1 MDSKVKMRSEKRII
15 KEIKKQTVPVNIGSD
30 HIRGSINAPITLVEY
45 GDYECPYTGMA
56 YSIIKQIMKQFGDN
70 IYIVFRDFPLNDIHP
85 HAQHAAEAA
94 EAAAAQ
100 EKFWQMHDY
109 LFEHQKALDDNHL
122 LEYAQKVGLDIDR
135 FKKEMSG
142 HIYAPVINESLRNGI
157 DSGVEGTPTF
167 FVNGVHYEDSW
178 DLDTFSN
185 VLKKNLT
192 R

>member
-1 MDSKVKMRSEKRII
+1 
-15 KEIKKQTVPVNIGSD
+15 
-30 HIRGSINAPITLVEY
+30 
-45 GDYECPYTGMA
+45 
-56 YSIIKQIMKQFGDN
+56 MKQFGDK
-70 IYIVFRDFPLNDIHP
+70 IYFVFRNFPLNDIHP

-100 EKFWQMHDY
+100 DKFWQMHDY
-109 LFEHQKALDDNHL
+109 LFEHQKALDDHHL

-142 HIYAPVINESLRNGI
+142 DIYAPLINESLRNGI

>member
-1 MDSKVKMRSEKRII
+1 
-15 KEIKKQTVPVNIGSD
+15 
-30 HIRGSINAPITLVEY
+30 
-45 GDYECPYTGMA
+45 
-56 YSIIKQIMKQFGDN
+56 MKQFGDK
-70 IYIVFRDFPLNDIHP
+70 IYIVFRNFPLNDIHP

-142 HIYAPVINESLRNGI
+142 HIYAPLINEPLKNGI
-157 DSGVEGTPTF
+157 GSGVEGYTNFLRKRST
-167 FVNGVHYEDSW
+167 
-178 DLDTFSN
+178 L
-185 VLKKNLT
+185 
-192 R
+192 